1 MARGSGAEF
10 TGDEGLGRYLDL
22 HEHHQRFVSA
32 HKTFG
37 RKVSLGPLGC
47 TAHVRALGGRSMC
60 VHSPV
65 FSFTFLSL

>member
-37 RKVSLGPLGC
+37 RKVSLGPRGWTYPTRHPPHWRLERGWIA
-47 TAHVRALGGRSMC
+47 TTS
-60 VHSPV
+60 
-65 FSFTFLSL
+65 T